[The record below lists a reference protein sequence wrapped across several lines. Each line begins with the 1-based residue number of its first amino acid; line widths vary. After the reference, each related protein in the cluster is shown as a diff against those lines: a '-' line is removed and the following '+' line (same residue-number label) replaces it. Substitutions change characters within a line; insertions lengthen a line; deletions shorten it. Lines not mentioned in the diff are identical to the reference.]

1 MAQLV
6 NNDQPYNDWGDY
18 IPEDDEEDVTGFTE
32 GVDGYA
38 VRGGYP
44 GPPCYPVTVGEVIQ
58 GGGKSYRIEHK
69 LGHGAF
75 STIWLAFEVETNT
88 SVALKIHRTH
98 TRAGQ
103 AESRIRQDMQQ
114 TISDPT
120 GSCLLAS
127 TSIFTLPGRFPEES
141 HVVMVLPVMGPDLHE
156 YMDSWGRHSNSSTR
170 LRLARDILKAVACLH
185 AHGFIHRD
193 TTDKNVMIGLIPGA
207 LDQGPTPSERYK
219 QVGRPQKFPLPTC
232 DFVWRPGDLVAPIE
246 WPSSMVGK
254 TAFLGDFGLMKR
266 ADSPVTDDY
275 LPPLTCCPPEL
286 LHKGFEPTYASDMWG
301 FMCIF
306 HTLMTNY
313 TPFSGWSDSGP
324 LGFMTHELG
333 PLPQEWEGRYQFPW
347 HYPDAER
354 DKWYDQSRSPR
365 GSFFERFLDRCRK
378 ELVGSRERELIVEV
392 MYKGFRFQ
400 PAERPTAQQLLED
413 PSFRELLST
422 HGIE

>member
-6 NNDQPYNDWGDY
+6 DNIQPYNDWGDY
-18 IPEDDEEDVTGFTE
+18 VPEDDEEDVTGFTE

-98 TRAGQ
+98 TRAGH
-103 AESRIRQDMQQ
+103 AESQ
-114 TISDPT
+114 
-120 GSCLLAS
+120 
-127 TSIFTLPGRFPEES
+127 
-141 HVVMVLPVMGPDLHE
+141 
-156 YMDSWGRHSNSSTR
+156 
-170 LRLARDILKAVACLH
+170 
-185 AHGFIHRD
+185 IHI
-193 TTDKNVMIGLIPGA
+193 TDKNVMIGLIPGA

-246 WPSSMVGK
+246 WPSSIVGK

-333 PLPQEWEGRYQFPW
+333 PLPQEWEGLYQSPW

-365 GSFFERFLDRCRK
+365 VSFFERFLDRCRK

-413 PSFRELLST
+413 PSFRELLSI